1 MRLDKF
7 LCACQAGTRSE
18 VKRYIRQGLVMVNG
32 VVAKKPEDKV
42 DEHADV
48 VCFQGRQ
55 LVYEEFSYYLL
66 YKEAGYV
73 TAVSDAAHRTVM
85 DELPESLRF
94 LTPVGRLDQDTEGL
108 LLLTNDGAFTH
119 HILSPSHHVKKTYE
133 AKLDAPVPVTAIEA
147 FQKGVN
153 IGDDAPTLPAELEIL
168 PDAVSEDGTHEF
180 YARLTISEGRYHQVK
195 RMFYAVGCKV
205 IGLKRLS
212 IGTLT
217 LDGLLPGE
225 CRKLTQEEVEQLYAR
240 N

>member
-18 VKRYIRQGLVMVNG
+18 VKKYIKQGLVTVNG
-32 VVAKKPEDKV
+32 AVAKKPEDKI
-42 DEHADV
+42 DEHSDV
-48 VCFQGRQ
+48 VCLRGRI
-55 LVYEEFSYYLL
+55 LEYEEFSYYLL

-73 TAVSDAAHRTVM
+73 TAVTDAAHKTVM
-85 DELPESLRF
+85 DALPENLRF

-119 HILSPSHHVKKTYE
+119 HILSPSHHVNKTYE
-133 AKLDAPVPVTAIEA
+133 AKLDAPVPITAIEA
-147 FQKGVN
+147 FKNGVN
-153 IGDDAPTLPAELEIL
+153 IGDDALTLPAKLEIL
-168 PDAVSEDGTHEF
+168 PDVVSEDGAHEF

-212 IGTLT
+212 IDTLT

-225 CRKLTQEEVEQLYAR
+225 CRKLTQEEVEHLYER
-240 N
+240 K